1 MNPIVKDIAR
11 EAVSQGGAKRHA
23 QGAAHKSPKN
33 RARYYLNLFA
43 EVAGP
48 RVDTLTVQEILAGA
62 ILIDTLAREAA

>member
-1 MNPIVKDIAR
+1 MNPIVKDIVR

-48 RVDTLTVQEILAGA
+48 RIDTLSVQDILAGA
-62 ILIDTLAREAA
+62 MLIDATVAGAA

>member
-1 MNPIVKDIAR
+1 MNPIVNDIVQ

-23 QGAAHKSPKN
+23 QGADNKSPKN

-48 RVDTLTVQEILAGA
+48 RIDTLSVQEILAGA
-62 ILIDTLAREAA
+62 ALIDAHVREAA